1 MYLCSHFVVHVMH
14 APTHMRIFK
23 KLDIFI
29 LKQFSL
35 LFAGT
40 FFICLFI
47 FMMQFLWRYVEDLI
61 GKGLTFWVLAKFF
74 FYAAMT
80 LVPISLPLALLLA
93 ALISFGNMGERLELL
108 AMKAAGIPLVRILR
122 PVFVFAVAVACGSFY
137 FQNVIAPE
145 SSKQLAALLYSMR
158 QKSPELE
165 IPEGI
170 FYNEIPGY
178 NLFVERKDVETGML
192 YGIMIYTQGAS
203 FDDTQVVI
211 ADSGR
216 LQTTAE
222 QMHLKLTL
230 YDGQRFRNMQNTGSA
245 LDQSTVPY
253 LRETFKEEVDL
264 IAFDNNFSVVD
275 ADFFNDNAATKG
287 LGSLTHGIDSIQHFL
302 DSLGRAQYDQYRYTF
317 LVSTRLQGR
326 LDSVELERRVV
337 EQPLDYDTVYASLSD
352 QERSRVMRS
361 AIERARSGEVQT
373 EMLSDYS
380 YNQNRSLRV
389 HKLERHKKFT
399 LSLACLIFFFI
410 GAPLGAIIRKG
421 GLGVPVVI
429 SVVFFIFYYMVN
441 ISGEKLS
448 KSGEWDV
455 GFGLWLSS
463 MVLTP
468 IGVWLTWKSNQDS
481 AVFNVE
487 GYRRFFRRLFG
498 LRVKR
503 SITRKEVIMNEVVP
517 EQLIPLLEQ
526 FSRDCASYVE
536 ARHLWR
542 MPNYFRVFFR
552 YEADTVVIELADR
565 LEALVED
572 LSNSRDNRV
581 IAALNEMPVLVPDA
595 HTRPFRSP
603 RLNTLVGALF
613 PIGVILWSRIWR
625 YRLRLW
631 RDMEQL
637 KKQCAYIIGRLQ
649 LEQS

>member
-326 LDSVELERRVV
+326 LDSVELKRRVV